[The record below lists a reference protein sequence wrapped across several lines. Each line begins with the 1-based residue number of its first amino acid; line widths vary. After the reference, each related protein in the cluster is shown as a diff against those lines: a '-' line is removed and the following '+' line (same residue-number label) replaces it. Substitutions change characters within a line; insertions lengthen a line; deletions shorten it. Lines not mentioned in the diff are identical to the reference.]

1 MSSILE
7 PICRG
12 LVSYVSYLAS
22 CGSSTVYSEYL
33 LYEPL
38 LRIAQSNGYDVSCK
52 VAVSSGTKGD
62 KKRIDFD
69 LAKGKER
76 LGVEVKW
83 VKSKT
88 PNVENDVKKLIVH
101 NQVCFAHGYVPFFGQ
116 SQHLA
121 ELKPKTMRNPIAKG
135 KLVSWNA
142 GRTKYSARWFKYV

>member
-1 MSSILE
+1 
-7 PICRG
+7 
-12 LVSYVSYLAS
+12 
-22 CGSSTVYSEYL
+22 VYSEYL

-38 LRIAQSNGYDVSCK
+38 LRIAQSNGYDVSCE

-88 PNVENDVKKLIVH
+88 PK
-101 NQVCFAHGYVPFFGQ
+101 C
-116 SQHLA
+116 
-121 ELKPKTMRNPIAKG
+121 
-135 KLVSWNA
+135 
-142 GRTKYSARWFKYV
+142 